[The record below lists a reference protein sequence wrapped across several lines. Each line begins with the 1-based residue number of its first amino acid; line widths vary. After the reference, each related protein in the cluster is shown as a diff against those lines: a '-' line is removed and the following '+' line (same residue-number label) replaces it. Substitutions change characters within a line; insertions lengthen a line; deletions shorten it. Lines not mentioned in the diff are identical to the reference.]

1 MIIYYIK
8 IVKSNFI
15 IFGKIIKM
23 NAPASIDYPTSESNN
38 DSEVNIKKEFLLK
51 TDNISYKLKI
61 YSSHKYINFKIEK
74 LDDLML
80 YYYYN
85 NYEYHKIL
93 NILKL
98 NEMLYDNFEKIIE
111 LINEAYLNYRIN

>member
-1 MIIYYIK
+1 
-8 IVKSNFI
+8 
-15 IFGKIIKM
+15 M
-23 NAPASIDYPTSESNN
+23 NESAPLNYPTSETDNN
-38 DSEVNIKKEFLLK
+38 NEVNIQKEFLFK
-51 TDNISYKLKI
+51 TDNLSYKLKI
-61 YSSHKYINFKIEK
+61 YSNNKYINFKIEK
-74 LDDLML
+74 LDDLIL

-85 NYEYHKIL
+85 NYEHHKIV